1 MIYINENE
9 WYFIV
14 QELILICSYSVL
26 IFFAARSFT
35 SSRSSGSILT
45 LSTTSLAARLGVES
59 NIRKASLT
67 AEVSTPIL
75 RLIPPCTAG
84 A

>member
-1 MIYINENE
+1 MVF
-9 WYFIV
+9 YFV
-14 QELILICSYSVL
+14 QALISIHSYSTL

-35 SSRSSGSILT
+35 SSRSNGSTLT
-45 LSTTSLAARLGVES
+45 LPTSLAARLGVES

-75 RLIPPCTAG
+75 RLIPPGGAG
-84 A
+84 INSFT